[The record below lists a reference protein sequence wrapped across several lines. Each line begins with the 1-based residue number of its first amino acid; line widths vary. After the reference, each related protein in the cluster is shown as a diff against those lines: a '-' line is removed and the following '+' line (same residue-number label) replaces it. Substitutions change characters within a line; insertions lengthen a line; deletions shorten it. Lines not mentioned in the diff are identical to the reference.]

1 MRQNFGTK
9 SWLYPMPVLIIAS
22 YGEDGKADAMNAA
35 WGGICGDGKIG
46 ICVASSHKTTA
57 NILAKKAFTVSPAD
71 MAHIAQCDYVGLV
84 SANKEPDK
92 LEKAGFHTV
101 KSDFV
106 DAPVIEELPLTLE
119 CRLIG
124 YDEETELMTAEIVN
138 ISAEE
143 SILTDGKI
151 DPEKL
156 KPITYDSV
164 NKAYRVIGE
173 KVGNAFAEGK
183 SIG

>member
-1 MRQNFGTK
+1 
-9 SWLYPMPVLIIAS
+9 MPVLIIGS

-35 WGGICGDGKIG
+35 WGGITGDGIVG
-46 ICVASSHKTTA
+46 ICISSSHMSTE
-57 NILAKKAFTVSPAD
+57 NIIAKKAFTVSPAD
-71 MAHIAQCDYVGLV
+71 LAHMAQCDYVGMV
-84 SANKEPDK
+84 SAKKEPDK

-119 CRLIG
+119 CKVIG
-124 YDEETELMTAEIVN
+124 YDEKTEMLTGEIVN
-138 ISAEE
+138 ISADD

-151 DPEKL
+151 DPAKL

-173 KVGNAFAEGK
+173 KVGNAFSEGAK
-183 SIG
+183 IK